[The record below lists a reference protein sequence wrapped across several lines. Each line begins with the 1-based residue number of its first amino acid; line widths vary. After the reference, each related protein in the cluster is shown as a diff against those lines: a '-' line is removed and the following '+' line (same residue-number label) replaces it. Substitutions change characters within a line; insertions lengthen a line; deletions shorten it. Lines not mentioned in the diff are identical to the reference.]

1 MTRLTA
7 RDMIDV
13 IADAGSWASWDVA
26 LPDVVASAEYAD
38 ELACARAK
46 TGVDES
52 VLTGATS
59 IHGHRVA
66 IAVCEFGFLGG
77 SIGVGAG
84 DRLTTA
90 IRRATAERLPLLV
103 LPTSGG
109 TRMQEGTTAF
119 LQMVRIT
126 AAIADHKAAGLPYL
140 VYLRHPTTGG
150 VFASWGSLGHLTFA
164 EPGALIGFLGP
175 RVYEALHGQPF
186 PSDVQ
191 TAENLYRHGVL
202 DALCHPL
209 ELADIVARTL
219 EILSAP
225 QHSPSVTPVPGCA
238 QDAVT
243 AWVSVQAT
251 RHLER
256 PGVQDL
262 LAAGTTDVV
271 ALHGTGQGEVDGGL
285 IVALAR
291 FDDVSCV
298 LVGQDRLAQV
308 DNAIGPAALRQARRG
323 MRLAAELGLPLVSII
338 DTPGGALSREA
349 EEGCVAGEIARCI
362 ADMISLDVPTVS
374 VLLGQGTGGAA
385 LALFPADRT
394 LGAAHGWLSPLPPE
408 GASAIMHHTTQ
419 RAPDVA
425 DRQGIRAAD
434 LLASGALDRIIPEY
448 PDARREPGQF
458 CDRVAAAI
466 RQELASLA
474 TLDPATR
481 LRRRIG
487 RFDRLATPAPVVAA
501 ESA

>member
-1 MTRLTA
+1 MTRLNA

-13 IADAGSWASWDVA
+13 LVEAGSWASWDVT
-26 LPDVVASAEYAD
+26 LPDVGANAEYAD

-52 VLTGATS
+52 VLTGAAS
-59 IHGHRVA
+59 IRGHRVA
-66 IAVCEFGFLGG
+66 IAACEFAFLGG
-77 SIGVGAG
+77 SIGMGAG

-90 IRRATAERLPLLV
+90 IRRATAECLPLLV

-126 AAIADHKAAGLPYL
+126 AAVADHKAAGLPYL

-164 EPGALIGFLGP
+164 EPRALIGFVGP
-175 RVYEALHGQPF
+175 RVYEALHGRLF

-191 TAENLYRHGVL
+191 TAENLYHHGLL
-202 DALCHPL
+202 DAVCHPDK
-209 ELADIVARTL
+209 LAGLVARTL
-219 EILSAP
+219 DIVAAP
-225 QHSPSVTPVPGCA
+225 QRAAVVARVPDPA
-238 QDAVT
+238 RDALP

-256 PGVQDL
+256 PGVRDL
-262 LAAGTTDVV
+262 LAAAATDVV
-271 ALHGTGQGEVDGGL
+271 TLHGTGQGEVDAGL

-298 LVGQDRLAQV
+298 LLGQDRLAQ
-308 DNAIGPAALRQARRG
+308 AGTPIGPAALRQARRG
-323 MRLAAELGLPLVSII
+323 MRLAAELGLPLVSVI

-349 EEGCVAGEIARCI
+349 EEGGVAGEIARCI
-362 ADMISLDVPTVS
+362 ADMIALEVPTVS

-394 LGAAHGWLSPLPPE
+394 LGAGNGWLSPLPPE
-408 GASAIMHHTTQ
+408 GASAILHHTTHQ
-419 RAPDVA
+419 APDVA

-434 LLASGALDRIIPEY
+434 LLASGALDRIIPEH
-448 PDARREPGQF
+448 PDARREPEQF
-458 CDRVAAAI
+458 CIRVAAEI
-466 RQELASLA
+466 RCELTSLA

-487 RFDRLATPAPVVAA
+487 RFDRLATLTPAVAA
-501 ESA
+501 VSA